1 MAARPWA
8 DGGNRSKPANPGR
21 RCDPPDKIVRVTEL
35 PTASTHLLSIAD
47 VVDVGPRMRR
57 ITVTG
62 EPLARFVALPGQD
75 VVVHVSD
82 GHGGGVSR
90 RYTIRNLNNETRR
103 LDLDV
108 VMHGHGP
115 GAAWAASVATGD
127 DVEVFG
133 PRGKVLV
140 ADARWQLFVGDE
152 SAIPAIAEMVAALP
166 AGTAAAALIEVTDA
180 DDEQPI
186 GATGRVDVRWL
197 HRLVAPAGESEL
209 LGRAVSSLEI
219 PDVDRHAYLFAES
232 RVVRQLRDDLSGR
245 GLQSHEISA
254 KGYWNL
260 ISRPR
265 LVS

>member
-1 MAARPWA
+1 
-8 DGGNRSKPANPGR
+8 
-21 RCDPPDKIVRVTEL
+21 VTEL
-35 PTASTHLLSIAD
+35 PIASTHLLSVAD

-62 EPLARFVALPGQD
+62 EALATFAPLPGQD

-90 RYTIRNLNNETRR
+90 RYTIRNLDTETRR

-115 GAAWAASVATGD
+115 GAAWAASVAAGD

-133 PRGKVLV
+133 PRGKVLPSE
-140 ADARWQLFVGDE
+140 ARWQLFVGDE
-152 SAIPAIAEMVAALP
+152 SAIPAIAEMINALP
-166 AGTAAAALIEVTDA
+166 PETTALAVIEVTDV

-186 GATGRVDVRWL
+186 AAGGAADVRWL
-197 HRLVAPAGESEL
+197 HRLETPAGESDL
-209 LGRAVSSLEI
+209 LDRAVAAIEI
-219 PDVDRHAYLFAES
+219 PDVDRHAYLFGES
-232 RVVRQLRDDLSGR
+232 RVVRRLRDDLGGR
-245 GLQSHEISA
+245 GLQPHQISA

-260 ISRPR
+260 GRGSGH
-265 LVS
+265 

>member
-1 MAARPWA
+1 M
-8 DGGNRSKPANPGR
+8 
-21 RCDPPDKIVRVTEL
+21 TEL

-57 ITVTG
+57 ITVSG
-62 EPLARFVALPGQD
+62 EALANFTALPGQD

-90 RYTIRNLNNETRR
+90 RYTIRNLDTQARR

-115 GAAWAASVATGD
+115 GAAWAASVTSGD

-133 PRGKVLV
+133 PRGKVVL

-152 SAIPAIAEMVAALP
+152 SAIPAIAEMMRALP
-166 AGTAAAALIEVTDA
+166 AGTTAVAVIEVTDV

-186 GATGRVDVRWL
+186 TAAGPVDVQWL
-197 HRLVAPAGESEL
+197 HRLVTPAGESDL
-209 LGRAVSSLEI
+209 LDRAVASIEL
-219 PDVDRHAYLFAES
+219 PDVDRHAYLFGES
-232 RVVRQLRDDLSGR
+232 RVVRRLRDDLASR
-245 GLQSHEISA
+245 GLQPPEISA

-260 ISRPR
+260 GRGSGH
-265 LVS
+265 

>member
-1 MAARPWA
+1 
-8 DGGNRSKPANPGR
+8 
-21 RCDPPDKIVRVTEL
+21 VRVTEL
-35 PTASTHLLSIAD
+35 PTASTHQLSIAD

-62 EPLARFVALPGQD
+62 EALANFVALPGQD

-90 RYTIRNLNNETRR
+90 RYTIRNLDTHARR

-115 GAAWAASVATGD
+115 GATWAASVATGD
-127 DVEVFG
+127 NVEVFG
-133 PRGKVLV
+133 PRGKVLL

-166 AGTAAAALIEVTDA
+166 AGTTAVAVIEVTDV

-186 GATGRVDVRWL
+186 VAAGPVDVRWL
-197 HRLVAPAGESEL
+197 YRLETPAGESEL
-209 LGRAVSSLEI
+209 LDRAVASIEI
-219 PDVDRHAYLFAES
+219 PDVDRHAYLFGES
-232 RVVRQLRDDLSGR
+232 RVVRRLRDDLGGR
-245 GLQSHEISA
+245 GLKPHEVSA
-254 KGYWNL
+254 KGYWNFG
-260 ISRPR
+260 R
-265 LVS
+265 VSGH